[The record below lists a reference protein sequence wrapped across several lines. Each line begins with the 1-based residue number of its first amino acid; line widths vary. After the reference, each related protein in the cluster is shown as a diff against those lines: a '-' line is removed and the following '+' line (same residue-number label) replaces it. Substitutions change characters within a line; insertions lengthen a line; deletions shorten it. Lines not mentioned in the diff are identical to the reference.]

1 MMINNKIEH
10 ITKRIILRSQKTR
23 ELYLSQMLSQFDKG
37 FSRSHLSCGNVVHAA
52 AGCGIKDKEAIGNP
66 TRGHFSKFPEH
77 QSQNEHRQKGPNEG
91 PRNAHHC
98 LLVAHEQIAPGQKI
112 KKF

>member
-1 MMINNKIEH
+1 MINNKIEN

-52 AGCGIKDKEAIGNP
+52 AGCGTEDKMALGKKY
-66 TRGHFSKFPEH
+66 S
-77 QSQNEHRQKGPNEG
+77 SQYSNN
-91 PRNAHHC
+91 NC
-98 LLVAHEQIAPGQKI
+98 L
-112 KKF
+112 